1 MSTGDDAR
9 TRRYVA
15 QLDARRRTLADE
27 VEDDVA
33 PIRALTLRE
42 RGEWIASA
50 CRSTWDI
57 LRARTDAQRVID
69 HVDPPAPDF
78 AAKWAAMMA
87 RRRSRV
93 SPGA

>member
-1 MSTGDDAR
+1 MDAR

-33 PIRALTLRE
+33 PVRGLTLHE

-57 LRARTDAQRVID
+57 LRARADRDRMID
-69 HVDPPAPDF
+69 YVDPPAADF
-78 AAKWAAMMA
+78 AVKWTALMA
-87 RRRSRV
+87 QQRSRT
-93 SPGA
+93 SRPT